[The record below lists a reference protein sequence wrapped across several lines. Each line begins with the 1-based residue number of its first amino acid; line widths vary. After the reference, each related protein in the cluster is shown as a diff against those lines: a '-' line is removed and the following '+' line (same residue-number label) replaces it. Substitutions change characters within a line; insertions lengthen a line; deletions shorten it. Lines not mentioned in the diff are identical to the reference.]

1 MRNNNDIAIKTYV
14 PETKAICSIEKL
26 LSINIP
32 NKAVPNAV
40 EKTMKAV
47 VRALME
53 PIYLT
58 P

>member
-1 MRNNNDIAIKTYV
+1 MYE
-14 PETKAICSIEKL
+14 PEAKAICSIKKL

-32 NKAVPNAV
+32 NRAVPNAV
-40 EKTMKAV
+40 ENTMKAV
-47 VRALME
+47 VSALIE